1 METSF
6 IGGVR
11 RSTQREPP
19 TMGKLYHLRLTTF
32 SGVRATTYKT
42 CNIFSGMNIEPSSP
56 SMKGQGLQLVLK
68 SSKIKRAD
76 TPAMCALD
84 KCLIDYQ

>member
-32 SGVRATTYKT
+32 SGVRATTYET

-56 SMKGQGLQLVLK
+56 S
-68 SSKIKRAD
+68 
-76 TPAMCALD
+76 
-84 KCLIDYQ
+84 IDVGYLSNLPFSETKTC